1 MIFTGLKK
9 KRIQNVFEK
18 AIRNIDPIVLQIKN
32 EPIEKIG
39 VLIDEETYL
48 KNDVEYLLQS
58 ILGIDTNA
66 IQIFIMRK
74 FKKKDKPSD
83 IHFTVKDFGWIGEI
97 NNPNL
102 QKFIETPFDLFIN
115 FDAYNNVYIKYLT
128 LMSKGKFKVGY
139 SKTDDRLYN
148 FMIVHEEDDL
158 KTFISELK
166 KYLKILNKL

>member
-9 KRIQNVFEK
+9 KRIQNVFDK
-18 AIRNIDPIVLQIKN
+18 AIRKKQPIVKQTKDG
-32 EPIEKIG
+32 PIENIG

-58 ILGIDTNA
+58 ILGIDSNS
-66 IQIFIMRK
+66 IQILVMRK

-83 IHFTVKDFGWIGEI
+83 IHFTVKDFGWVGEI

-102 QKFIETPFDLFIN
+102 QKFIDTPFDLLIN
-115 FDAYNNVYIKYLT
+115 FDAYNNLYIKYLT
-128 LMSKGKFKVGY
+128 LISNGDFKVGY

-148 FMIVHEEDDL
+148 FMIVHKEDDL
-158 KTFISELK
+158 KTFIAELK

>member
-9 KRIQNVFEK
+9 KRIQKVFEK
-18 AIRNIDPIVLQIKN
+18 TIRKSKQIGQSTLGGAV
-32 EPIEKIG
+32 EKIG

-58 ILGIDTNA
+58 ILGIDTSH

-74 FKKKDKPSD
+74 FKKKDLPSD

-97 NNPNL
+97 HNQNL
-102 QKFIETPFDLFIN
+102 QFFLDIPFDLLIN
-115 FDAYNNVYIKYLT
+115 FDAYNNLYIKYLT
-128 LMSKGKFKVGY
+128 LLSKGKFKVGY
-139 SKTDDRLYN
+139 AKTDDRLYN
-148 FMIVHEEDDL
+148 FMIVHKEDDL
-158 KTFISELK
+158 KMFITELK

>member
-9 KRIQNVFEK
+9 KRLQNVFEK
-18 AIRNIDPIVLQIKN
+18 AIRKNIQIAPQIKN

-58 ILGIDTNA
+58 ILGVDTSA

-74 FKKKDKPSD
+74 FKKKDLPSD
-83 IHFTVKDFGWIGEI
+83 IHFTVKDFGWVGDI
-97 NNPNL
+97 NNQNL
-102 QKFIETPFDLFIN
+102 QKFVDTPFDLFIN
-115 FDAYNNVYIKYLT
+115 FDAYNNLYIKYLT
-128 LMSKGKFKVGY
+128 LISKGEFKVGY

-148 FMIVHEEDDL
+148 FMIVHKEDDL
-158 KTFISELK
+158 KTFITELK